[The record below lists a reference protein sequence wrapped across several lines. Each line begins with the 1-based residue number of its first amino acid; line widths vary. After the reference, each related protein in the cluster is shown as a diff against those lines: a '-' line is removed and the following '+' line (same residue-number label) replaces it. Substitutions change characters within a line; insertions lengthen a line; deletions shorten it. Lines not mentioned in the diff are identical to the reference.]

1 MTTWM
6 GPLEDVKIL
15 DFTRVLAGPFA
26 TLMLGDLGARIIKVE
41 PPGKGDDTRVFP
53 PHYPGGMSH
62 YFMALNRNKRSI
74 VIDLRTDA
82 GRDIALRLADKAD
95 VIVEN
100 FRPGVMARLGIGY
113 EAVAKRNP
121 GIVFCSISGFG
132 QSGPMAEKP
141 SFDIVTQAL
150 SGAMSVNGELG
161 GAPVKLGLPM
171 GDLVGGIFGS
181 VSILSA
187 LHERQRTGKGRH
199 IDVSLLDG
207 LMGMLTY
214 LTQLNWLTGRPPVP
228 VGSKHPNLVPYGAFE
243 AADGHIVIACL
254 TETFWERLAK
264 SIGRTDMLEDPRFKT
279 SEARL
284 KNRVALDEEITKVTR
299 QKTVAEWLKV
309 LETADIPHAPILN
322 VAQALE
328 SAHAKARGLVTEA
341 EHPALGTFKQFGRPV
356 QFVGAEQGPLP
367 PPQTLGEDTGA
378 VLRDELGLSAAEVAR
393 LIAAGAV
400 AGKP

>member
-6 GPLEDVKIL
+6 GPLEDVKVL

-26 TLMLGDLGARIIKVE
+26 TLMLGDMGAQITKVE

-62 YFMALNRNKRSI
+62 YYVALNRNKRSI
-74 VIDLRTDA
+74 VIDLRNDA
-82 GRDIALRLADKAD
+82 GRDIALRLADKSD

-100 FRPGVMARLGIGY
+100 FRPGVMERLGLGY
-113 EAVAKRNP
+113 EAVSKRNP

-132 QSGPMAEKP
+132 QTGPMAENP

-150 SGAMSVNGELG
+150 SGAMSVNGEMG
-161 GAPVKLGLPM
+161 GTPVKLGLPM

-207 LMGMLTY
+207 LMGLLAY
-214 LTQLNWLTGRPPVP
+214 LPQLNWVNGRPPVP

-243 AADGHIVIACL
+243 AADGHVVIACL
-254 TETFWERLAK
+254 TEQFWERLAK
-264 SIGRTDMLEDPRFKT
+264 AIGRADMLEDARFKT
-279 SEARL
+279 SQSRL
-284 KNRVALDEEITKVTR
+284 ANRDVLDDEITKVLR
-299 QKTVAEWLKV
+299 RKPVAAWLEILK
-309 LETADIPHAPILN
+309 TADIPHAPILN
-322 VAQALE
+322 IAQALE
-328 SAHAKARGLVTEA
+328 SAHAQARGLVAEA
-341 EHPALGTFKQFGRPV
+341 QHPALGTFKQFGRPV
-356 QFVGAEQGPLP
+356 QFVGAPQSPLP
-367 PPQTLGEDTGA
+367 PPSTLGENTGA
-378 VLRDELGLSAAEVAR
+378 VLRDELGMSPAEVEK
-393 LIAAGAV
+393 LIASGAV